1 MKLKKLIPQ
10 SVRAAK
16 LAAEAHS
23 GQTDLIGEPYIH
35 HLKRVARM
43 GYSSDE
49 VTVAWLH
56 DIIEDTPITSA
67 DLKAHGFKDNVIK
80 AVEAITHLK
89 GQDYDDYME
98 QVAHNPLAVTV
109 KRYDLLDH
117 VNYKAKGVY
126 GRVGWEAPPVMQGH
140 PKLLIYK
147 KFLAYLK
154 LVAIVGYVPV
164 PENVDLV
171 NA

>member
-1 MKLKKLIPQ
+1 MKLNKLIPQ

-23 GQTDLIGEPYIH
+23 GQTDLTGEPYIL

-43 GYSSDE
+43 TNSSDE
-49 VTVAWLH
+49 ATVAWLH

-67 DLKAHGFKDNVIK
+67 DLKAYGFKPRVVK
-80 AVEAITHLK
+80 AVEAITHLP
-89 GQDYDDYME
+89 GQPDDEYMD
-98 QVAHNPLAVTV
+98 QVARNPLAVTV

-117 VNYKAKGVY
+117 VNHKAKGIY
-126 GRVGWEAPPVMQGH
+126 GQVGWEAPRVMQGH
-140 PKLLIYK
+140 PKLPVYK

-154 LVAIVGYVPV
+154 LVAVIGYVPV

>member
-1 MKLKKLIPQ
+1 M
-10 SVRAAK
+10 
-16 LAAEAHS
+16 
-23 GQTDLIGEPYIH
+23 
-35 HLKRVARM
+35 
-43 GYSSDE
+43 
-49 VTVAWLH
+49 H

-89 GQDYDDYME
+89 GQDYDDNMD
-98 QVAHNPLAVTV
+98 QVASNQLAVTV

-126 GRVGWEAPPVMQGH
+126 GRVGWEAPLVMQGH
-140 PKLLIYK
+140 PKLPIYK

-171 NA
+171 TS

>member
-1 MKLKKLIPQ
+1 MKLIKLIPQ

-23 GQTDLIGEPYIH
+23 GQTDLVGDPYIY

-43 GYSSDE
+43 TGSSDE
-49 VTVAWLH
+49 ATVAWLH

-67 DLKAHGFKDNVIK
+67 DLKAHGFKPRVVE

-89 GQDYDDYME
+89 GQNYDDYMD
-98 QVAHNPLAVTV
+98 QVGRNPLAVTV

-117 VNYKAKGVY
+117 VNHKAKGIY
-126 GRVGWEAPPVMQGH
+126 GQPDWEAPPVMQGH
-140 PKLLIYK
+140 PKLPIYE

-154 LVAIVGYVPV
+154 LVTIIGYVPV
-164 PENVDLV
+164 PQNVDLV
-171 NA
+171 PV